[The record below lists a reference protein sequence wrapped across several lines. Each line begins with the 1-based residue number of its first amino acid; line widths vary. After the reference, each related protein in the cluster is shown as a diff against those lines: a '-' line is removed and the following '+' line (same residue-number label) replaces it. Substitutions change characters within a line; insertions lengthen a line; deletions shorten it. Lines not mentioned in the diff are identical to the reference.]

1 MKGDNRL
8 YLMSTKQVKLGNG
21 FLTNSADL
29 MGMVLQITSKLS
41 VVQAVSVFNLRVLG
55 KNLWRQ
61 GRNPL
66 SLFLKKSGIFK
77 KLEPKTKRRRL

>member
-1 MKGDNRL
+1 M
-8 YLMSTKQVKLGNG
+8 YLMSTRQVKLRNG
-21 FLTNSADL
+21 FMINSAGL

-41 VVQAVSVFNLRVLG
+41 VVQAVSVFNLTFLG

-66 SLFLKKSGIFK
+66 SLFLKESGFFK
-77 KLEPKTKRRRL
+77 KLEPKAKRRRL

>member
-1 MKGDNRL
+1 MI
-8 YLMSTKQVKLGNG
+8 
-21 FLTNSADL
+21 NSADL

-41 VVQAVSVFNLRVLG
+41 VVQAVSVFNLTFLG

-66 SLFLKKSGIFK
+66 SLFLKESGFF
-77 KLEPKTKRRRL
+77 

>member
-1 MKGDNRL
+1 M
-8 YLMSTKQVKLGNG
+8 YLMSTRQVKLRNG
-21 FLTNSADL
+21 FMINSADL

-41 VVQAVSVFNLRVLG
+41 VVQAVSVFNLTFLG

-66 SLFLKKSGIFK
+66 SLFLKESGFFK
-77 KLEPKTKRRRL
+77 TLEPKAKRRRL

>member
-1 MKGDNRL
+1 M
-8 YLMSTKQVKLGNG
+8 YLMSTRQVKLRNG
-21 FLTNSADL
+21 FMINSADL

-41 VVQAVSVFNLRVLG
+41 VVQAVSVFNLTFLG

-66 SLFLKKSGIFK
+66 SLFLKESGFFL
-77 KLEPKTKRRRL
+77 KLEPKAKRRRL